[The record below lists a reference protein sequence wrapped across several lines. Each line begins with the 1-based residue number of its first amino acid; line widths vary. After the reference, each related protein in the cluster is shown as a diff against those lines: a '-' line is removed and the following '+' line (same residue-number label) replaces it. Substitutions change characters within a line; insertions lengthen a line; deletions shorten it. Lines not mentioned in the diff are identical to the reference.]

1 MDHRTKAILHAKM
14 KEWVS
19 DEDTWVGVFENHD
32 LGHHAIGQRCVFP
45 FALSDGSM
53 DKAEVGKTR
62 APDGKTIGLGWR
74 YILIH
79 KTTSPDEAIK
89 WLAGEEK

>member
-1 MDHRTKAILHAKM
+1 MDHRQKKIIHAKL
-14 KEWVS
+14 KEWVA
-19 DEDTWVGVFENHD
+19 DGDTWIGVFENQD
-32 LGHHAIGQRCVFP
+32 LGHPQIGQRCVFP

-74 YILIH
+74 YILVC
-79 KTTSPDEAIK
+79 KTTSHGHAIK
-89 WLAGEEK
+89 WLAGEEE